1 MPTMN
6 LECVSSCL
14 EQWTVRALSLHRSYQ
29 MTPGP
34 TLRKPLNPT
43 VTSTARLMPWFAGL
57 SLVAFSFGANL
68 GRATTLSATTALSVM
83 GGSSALSDSDL
94 DGIADAHEE
103 VLGLSPDSADTDQDG
118 WSDSEELTRGSNP
131 KDKQDSPKKA
141 LIGLDVSGYADH
153 SVMHIVTSVYLK
165 GGLGSGHKFQLGAV
179 HEGEIII
186 LPPAAY
192 LPFTEVTL
200 VSGRGLTDAVYI
212 LDMKLPRRIVAS
224 LGDVS
229 FFARTKPSNED
240 DFPVLASMNMTTKGG
255 VPYEITPP
263 AVVTGGNPKTPR
275 GSNGGGGFYTP
286 LVPPSR
292 LPAGA
297 SQGQVCVQ
305 RTRVVGSGGSGVQ
318 LEVLEADCV
327 DGDGVCPAGCKSTVG
342 LSFNIIDPILL
353 IGG

>member
-1 MPTMN
+1 
-6 LECVSSCL
+6 
-14 EQWTVRALSLHRSYQ
+14 
-29 MTPGP
+29 
-34 TLRKPLNPT
+34 
-43 VTSTARLMPWFAGL
+43 MPWFAGV

-68 GRATTLSATTALSVM
+68 GRATTLSAAATPAAATSLSTV
-83 GGSSALSDSDL
+83 GGSSALTDSDL
-94 DGIADAHEE
+94 DGIADVHEE

-131 KDKQDSPKKA
+131 KDKRDSPEKA

-153 SVMHIVTSVYLK
+153 GVMHIVTSVYLK

-179 HEGEIII
+179 HDGEVII

-200 VSGRGLTDAVYI
+200 ISGRGPTDSVYI
-212 LDMKLPRRIVAS
+212 LDMRLPRRIVAS

-240 DFPVLASMNMTTKGG
+240 EFPVLASMNMTTKGG
-255 VPYEITPP
+255 VPYEVTPP
-263 AVVTGGNPKTPR
+263 TTIPGVQPKDPR
-275 GSNGGGGFYTP
+275 SSRGGFYTP

-292 LPAGA
+292 LPSG
-297 SQGQVCVQ
+297 STQGQVCVQ
-305 RTRVVGSGGSGVQ
+305 RTRVVGSGGSGIQ
-318 LEVLEADCV
+318 LEVIEADCV
-327 DGDGVCPAGCKSTVG
+327 DGDGVCPSSCAGTVG
-342 LSFNIIDPILL
+342 QSFNIIDPILL

>member
-1 MPTMN
+1 
-6 LECVSSCL
+6 
-14 EQWTVRALSLHRSYQ
+14 
-29 MTPGP
+29 
-34 TLRKPLNPT
+34 
-43 VTSTARLMPWFAGL
+43 MPWFAGL

-68 GRATTLSATTALSVM
+68 GRTTTLSATTSLSVM
-83 GGSSALSDSDL
+83 GGSIALSDSDL
-94 DGIADAHEE
+94 DGIDDVHEE

-131 KDKQDSPKKA
+131 KDKHDSPKKA
-141 LIGLDVSGYADH
+141 PIGLDVSGYADAG
-153 SVMHIVTSVYLK
+153 VMHIVTSVYLK
-165 GGLGSGHKFQLGAV
+165 GGLGSGHKFQLGVV
-179 HEGEIII
+179 HEGEVII

-200 VSGRGLTDAVYI
+200 VSGRGPTDSIYI

-229 FFARTKPSNED
+229 FFARTKPSNGD

-255 VPYEITPP
+255 VPYEVTPP
-263 AVVTGGNPKTPR
+263 TVIPGAKPKVPR
-275 GSNGGGGFYTP
+275 GARGGGFYTP

-292 LPAGA
+292 LPSGA
-297 SQGQVCVQ
+297 TEGQVCVQ

-318 LEVLEADCV
+318 LEVIDANCV
-327 DGDGVCPAGCKSTVG
+327 DGDGVCPAGCKNTVG
-342 LSFNIIDPILL
+342 QSFNIIDPILL